1 MATTARQRTRPRRPA
16 WTPAPGARVRLR
28 GRGASFTLTADTGT
42 VEQSDP
48 DNPGYYFVRLDE
60 PATYYR
66 ADGTTEPLPVIR
78 EADDNLLPLDG
89 PEE

>member
-1 MATTARQRTRPRRPA
+1 MATSTRQRTRGPRQP
-16 WTPAPGARVRLR
+16 WTPVPGARVRLR
-28 GRGASFTLTADTGT
+28 GRGASYTLAADTGT
-42 VEQSDP
+42 VEQPDP

-78 EADDNLLPLDG
+78 EADDNLLPLTDR
-89 PEE
+89 PA

>member
-1 MATTARQRTRPRRPA
+1 
-16 WTPAPGARVRLR
+16 
-28 GRGASFTLTADTGT
+28 
-42 VEQSDP
+42 VEQPDP

-78 EADDNLLPLDG
+78 EADTNLLPLANTTS
-89 PEE
+89 